1 MAGGD
6 NIEGGKQVVSALHSI
21 PFGNIIGGPLAAC
34 VHAQAEASQTT
45 LNFIRGFTMADSG
58 IDVDGAEPVTVT
70 FSFVMNGVPT
80 LMTLPLMTLVPIPYM
95 RIEHV
100 NLSFTADIT
109 ACSNEKM
116 EARYASEGYKRT
128 EENEK
133 SVSVQSKMGIH
144 VRATTS
150 DMPSGM
156 ARMLD
161 FFANNLIIQE
171 ALTAQEVSDMRLEA
185 ARQRAIRRNDEAEKA
200 RIEAQQ
206 AQEKARRE
214 AQEKARREEQ
224 EKRQLHRQIA
234 LLIRDLKYK
243 KETEEARRL
252 YEERQ
257 AKLAEAAKEARNK
270 RLEQLKES
278 AGRTSSLLGGKV
290 RPGGRGKGTT
300 LGVYVS
306 QTVKEQVKELQEKL
320 KHQQEEEER
329 QRQAEEAKKQ
339 EAEKPSAPQDQSAGS
354 TSSATSG
361 RVYPNGKG
369 SFMGDSSGSSSTG
382 SNTSTGSSGR
392 VYPNGKGAFM
402 DASSGSSSTGS
413 STSSGTSGRVYPNRR
428 GTILDTPNDSS
439 SSSTPTRAY
448 PSGKGAFMDSSSSSS
463 TSSGSSSATGSSS
476 SSSTPTRAYP
486 SGKGAFMDSS
496 STSSTS
502 PGSSSATGSSSS
514 SSTPTRAYPS
524 GKGAFMDSSN
534 SSSTTGSS
542 SSGTSSGSSTV
553 GSSSSS
559 STPNRAYP
567 KGKGAYL
574 GASARSYLAG
584 MGAAAAPKAGSDDKD
599 AKPTEPQQTDA
610 QQVQAKKL
618 AEQMRLQGKKIM
630 VGRNV
635 RRKK

>member
-128 EENEK
+128 EESEK

-171 ALTAQEVSDMRLEA
+171 TLTAQEVSDMRLEA

-252 YEERQ
+252 DEERQ

-300 LGVYVS
+300 LGVYAS
-306 QTVKEQVKELQEKL
+306 QTLKEQVKELQEKL

-339 EAEKPSAPQDQSAGS
+339 ETEKPSAPQDQSAGS

-369 SFMGDSSGSSSTG
+369 SFMG
-382 SNTSTGSSGR
+382 
-392 VYPNGKGAFM
+392 
-402 DASSGSSSTGS
+402 ASSGSSSTGS
-413 STSSGTSGRVYPNRR
+413 STSTGTSGRVYPNRR
-428 GTILDTPNDSS
+428 GTIMDTPNDSS

-448 PSGKGAFMDSSSSSS
+448 PSGKGAFMDSSSASS
-463 TSSGSSSATGSSS
+463 TSSGSSSTTGSSS
-476 SSSTPTRAYP
+476 SSSTPNRAYP

-496 STSSTS
+496 SSSSTS
-502 PGSSSATGSSSS
+502 SGSSSTTGSSSS
-514 SSTPTRAYPS
+514 SSTPHRAYPS

-559 STPNRAYP
+559 STPTRAYP

-584 MGAAAAPKAGSDDKD
+584 MGAAAASKAGSDDKD
-599 AKPTEPQQTDA
+599 AKPAESQQSESQPTRA
-610 QQVQAKKL
+610 QL
-618 AEQMRLQGKKIM
+618 LRGQMPSLGKKAINI
-630 VGRNV
+630 RSL
-635 RRKK
+635 RKKK

>member
-171 ALTAQEVSDMRLEA
+171 TLTAQEVSDMRLEA

-243 KETEEARRL
+243 KETEE
-252 YEERQ
+252 
-257 AKLAEAAKEARNK
+257 
-270 RLEQLKES
+270 
-278 AGRTSSLLGGKV
+278 
-290 RPGGRGKGTT
+290 
-300 LGVYVS
+300 
-306 QTVKEQVKELQEKL
+306 
-320 KHQQEEEER
+320 
-329 QRQAEEAKKQ
+329 
-339 EAEKPSAPQDQSAGS
+339 PSAPQDQSAGS
-354 TSSATSG
+354 TSSATPG

-369 SFMGDSSGSSSTG
+369 SFMGASGGSSSTGSSTSSGSSGRVYPNGKGSYMGASSGSSSTG
-382 SNTSTGSSGR
+382 SSTSTGSSGR
-392 VYPNGKGAFM
+392 VYPNGKGSFM
-402 DASSGSSSTGS
+402 GASSGSSSTGS

-448 PSGKGAFMDSSSSSS
+448 PSGKGAFMDSSSTSS
-463 TSSGSSSATGSSS
+463 TSSGSSSTTGSSS

-496 STSSTS
+496 SSSSTS
-502 PGSSSATGSSSS
+502 SGSSSTASSSSS
-514 SSTPTRAYPS
+514 SSTPTRAYP
-524 GKGAFMDSSN
+524 N
-534 SSSTTGSS
+534 
-542 SSGTSSGSSTV
+542 
-553 GSSSSS
+553 
-559 STPNRAYP
+559 
-567 KGKGAYL
+567 GKGAYL

-599 AKPTEPQQTDA
+599 AKPAESQQSESQPTRA
-610 QQVQAKKL
+610 QL
-618 AEQMRLQGKKIM
+618 LRGQMPSLGKKAINI
-630 VGRNV
+630 RSL
-635 RRKK
+635 RKKK

>member
-95 RIEHV
+95 RIEHI

-116 EARYASEGYKRT
+116 KARYASEGYKRT
-128 EENEK
+128 EESEK

-171 ALTAQEVSDMRLEA
+171 TLTAQEVSDMRLEA

-243 KETEEARRL
+243 KETEEA
-252 YEERQ
+252 
-257 AKLAEAAKEARNK
+257 
-270 RLEQLKES
+270 
-278 AGRTSSLLGGKV
+278 
-290 RPGGRGKGTT
+290 
-300 LGVYVS
+300 
-306 QTVKEQVKELQEKL
+306 
-320 KHQQEEEER
+320 
-329 QRQAEEAKKQ
+329 
-339 EAEKPSAPQDQSAGS
+339 SAPQDQSAGS
-354 TSSATSG
+354 TSSATPGRVYPNGKGSFMGASGGSSSTGSSTSTGTPG

-382 SNTSTGSSGR
+382 SSTSTGSSGRVYPNGKGSYMGASSGSSSTGSSTSTGSSGR

-402 DASSGSSSTGS
+402 GASSGSSSTGS

-428 GTILDTPNDSS
+428 GTILDTPNDTS

-448 PSGKGAFMDSSSSSS
+448 PNGKGAFMD
-463 TSSGSSSATGSSS
+463 T
-476 SSSTPTRAYP
+476 
-486 SGKGAFMDSS
+486 
-496 STSSTS
+496 
-502 PGSSSATGSSSS
+502 
-514 SSTPTRAYPS
+514 
-524 GKGAFMDSSN
+524 SN
-534 SSSTTGSS
+534 SSSTAS
-542 SSGTSSGSSTV
+542 
-553 GSSSSS
+553 SSSSS

-584 MGAAAAPKAGSDDKD
+584 MGAAAASKAGSDGKD

-618 AEQMRLQGKKIM
+618 VEQMRLQGKKIM

>member
-128 EENEK
+128 EESEK

-171 ALTAQEVSDMRLEA
+171 TLTAQEVSDMRLEA

-200 RIEAQQ
+200 RIEAHQ

-224 EKRQLHRQIA
+224 EKRQLHQQIA

-243 KETEEARRL
+243 KETEEARQL

-300 LGVYVS
+300 LGVYFS
-306 QTVKEQVKELQEKL
+306 QTAKEQVKELQEKL

-329 QRQAEEAKKQ
+329 RRQAEEAKKQ
-339 EAEKPSAPQDQSAGS
+339 EAEKPSTPQDQSAGS
-354 TSSATSG
+354 TSSATPG

-369 SFMGDSSGSSSTG
+369 SFMG
-382 SNTSTGSSGR
+382 
-392 VYPNGKGAFM
+392 
-402 DASSGSSSTGS
+402 ASSGSSSTGS
-413 STSSGTSGRVYPNRR
+413 STSTGTPGRVYPNGKGSFMGASSGSSSTGSGTSSGTSGRAYPNRR
-428 GTILDTPNDSS
+428 GTILDTPNDTSP
-439 SSSTPTRAY
+439 SSTPTRAY
-448 PSGKGAFMDSSSSSS
+448 PNGKGAFMDTSNNSSTASSSSP
-463 TSSGSSSATGSSS
+463 
-476 SSSTPTRAYP
+476 SSTPT
-486 SGKGAFMDSS
+486 
-496 STSSTS
+496 
-502 PGSSSATGSSSS
+502 
-514 SSTPTRAYPS
+514 
-524 GKGAFMDSSN
+524 
-534 SSSTTGSS
+534 
-542 SSGTSSGSSTV
+542 
-553 GSSSSS
+553 
-559 STPNRAYP
+559 RAYP

-599 AKPTEPQQTDA
+599 AKPAESQQSESRPTRA
-610 QQVQAKKL
+610 QL
-618 AEQMRLQGKKIM
+618 LRGQMPSLGKKAINI
-630 VGRNV
+630 RSL
-635 RRKK
+635 RKKK

>member
-128 EENEK
+128 EESEK

-171 ALTAQEVSDMRLEA
+171 TLTAQEVSDMRLEA

-224 EKRQLHRQIA
+224 EKRQLHQQIA

-278 AGRTSSLLGGKV
+278 AGRTSSLLGGNV

-300 LGVYVS
+300 LGVYFS
-306 QTVKEQVKELQEKL
+306 QTAKEQVKELQEKF
-320 KHQQEEEER
+320 KQQQEEEER
-329 QRQAEEAKKQ
+329 RRQAEEAKKQ
-339 EAEKPSAPQDQSAGS
+339 EAEKPSTPQDQSAGS
-354 TSSATSG
+354 TSSATPG

-369 SFMGDSSGSSSTG
+369 SFMG
-382 SNTSTGSSGR
+382 
-392 VYPNGKGAFM
+392 
-402 DASSGSSSTGS
+402 ASSGSSSTGS
-413 STSSGTSGRVYPNRR
+413 STSSGTSGRAYPNRR
-428 GTILDTPNDSS
+428 GTILDTPNDTS

-448 PSGKGAFMDSSSSSS
+448 PNGKGAFMDTSNSSS
-463 TSSGSSSATGSSS
+463 TASSSS

-486 SGKGAFMDSS
+486 SGKGAFMD
-496 STSSTS
+496 T
-502 PGSSSATGSSSS
+502 
-514 SSTPTRAYPS
+514 
-524 GKGAFMDSSN
+524 SN

-559 STPNRAYP
+559 STPTRAYP

-599 AKPTEPQQTDA
+599 TKPAESQQSESRPTRA
-610 QQVQAKKL
+610 QL
-618 AEQMRLQGKKIM
+618 LRGQMPSLGKKAINI
-630 VGRNV
+630 RSL
-635 RRKK
+635 RKKK

>member
-128 EENEK
+128 EESEK

-171 ALTAQEVSDMRLEA
+171 TLTAQEVSDMRLEA

-243 KETEEARRL
+243 KETEEA
-252 YEERQ
+252 
-257 AKLAEAAKEARNK
+257 
-270 RLEQLKES
+270 
-278 AGRTSSLLGGKV
+278 
-290 RPGGRGKGTT
+290 
-300 LGVYVS
+300 
-306 QTVKEQVKELQEKL
+306 
-320 KHQQEEEER
+320 
-329 QRQAEEAKKQ
+329 
-339 EAEKPSAPQDQSAGS
+339 SAPQDQSAGSTSSATPGRVYPNGKGSYMGASSGSSSTGS

-369 SFMGDSSGSSSTG
+369 SFMG
-382 SNTSTGSSGR
+382 
-392 VYPNGKGAFM
+392 
-402 DASSGSSSTGS
+402 ASSGSSSTGS

-428 GTILDTPNDSS
+428 GTILDTPND
-439 SSSTPTRAY
+439 
-448 PSGKGAFMDSSSSSS
+448 
-463 TSSGSSSATGSSS
+463 SS

-553 GSSSSS
+553 GSSLSS
-559 STPNRAYP
+559 STPTRAYP

-584 MGAAAAPKAGSDDKD
+584 MGAAAASKAGSDDKD

-618 AEQMRLQGKKIM
+618 VEQMRLQGKKIM

>member
-128 EENEK
+128 EESEK

-171 ALTAQEVSDMRLEA
+171 TLTAQEVSDMRLEA

-224 EKRQLHRQIA
+224 EKRQLHQQIA

-243 KETEEARRL
+243 KETEEARQL

-300 LGVYVS
+300 LGVYFS
-306 QTVKEQVKELQEKL
+306 QTAKEQVKELQEKL

-329 QRQAEEAKKQ
+329 RRQAEEAKKQ
-339 EAEKPSAPQDQSAGS
+339 EAEKPSTPQDQSAGS
-354 TSSATSG
+354 TSSATPG

-369 SFMGDSSGSSSTG
+369 SFMG
-382 SNTSTGSSGR
+382 
-392 VYPNGKGAFM
+392 
-402 DASSGSSSTGS
+402 ASSGSSSTGS
-413 STSSGTSGRVYPNRR
+413 STSTGTPGRVYPNGKGSFMGASSGSSSTGSGTSSGTSGRAYPNRR
-428 GTILDTPNDSS
+428 GTILDTPNDTSP
-439 SSSTPTRAY
+439 SSTPTRAY
-448 PSGKGAFMDSSSSSS
+448 PNGKGAFMDTSNNSSTASSSSP
-463 TSSGSSSATGSSS
+463 
-476 SSSTPTRAYP
+476 SSTPT
-486 SGKGAFMDSS
+486 
-496 STSSTS
+496 
-502 PGSSSATGSSSS
+502 
-514 SSTPTRAYPS
+514 
-524 GKGAFMDSSN
+524 
-534 SSSTTGSS
+534 
-542 SSGTSSGSSTV
+542 
-553 GSSSSS
+553 
-559 STPNRAYP
+559 RAYP

-599 AKPTEPQQTDA
+599 AKPAESQQSESRPTRA
-610 QQVQAKKL
+610 QL
-618 AEQMRLQGKKIM
+618 LRGQMPSLGKKAINI
-630 VGRNV
+630 RSL
-635 RRKK
+635 RKKK

>member
-6 NIEGGKQVVSALHSI
+6 SKEGGKQVVSALHSI

-171 ALTAQEVSDMRLEA
+171 TLTAQEVSDMRLEA

-243 KETEEARRL
+243 KETEEA
-252 YEERQ
+252 
-257 AKLAEAAKEARNK
+257 
-270 RLEQLKES
+270 
-278 AGRTSSLLGGKV
+278 
-290 RPGGRGKGTT
+290 
-300 LGVYVS
+300 
-306 QTVKEQVKELQEKL
+306 
-320 KHQQEEEER
+320 
-329 QRQAEEAKKQ
+329 
-339 EAEKPSAPQDQSAGS
+339 SAPQDQSAGS
-354 TSSATSG
+354 TSSATPG

-369 SFMGDSSGSSSTG
+369 SFMGASG
-382 SNTSTGSSGR
+382 
-392 VYPNGKGAFM
+392 
-402 DASSGSSSTGS
+402 GSSSTGS

-428 GTILDTPNDSS
+428 GTILDTPND
-439 SSSTPTRAY
+439 
-448 PSGKGAFMDSSSSSS
+448 
-463 TSSGSSSATGSSS
+463 SS

-534 SSSTTGSS
+534 SSSTTGKS

-574 GASARSYLAG
+574 GASARSYLAD
-584 MGAAAAPKAGSDDKD
+584 MGAAAASKAGSDDKD
-599 AKPTEPQQTDA
+599 AKPAESQQSESRPTRA
-610 QQVQAKKL
+610 QL
-618 AEQMRLQGKKIM
+618 LRGQMPSLGKKAINI
-630 VGRNV
+630 RSL
-635 RRKK
+635 RKKK

>member
-128 EENEK
+128 EESEK

-171 ALTAQEVSDMRLEA
+171 TLTAQEVSDMRLEA

-224 EKRQLHRQIA
+224 EKRQLHQQIA

-300 LGVYVS
+300 LGVYAS
-306 QTVKEQVKELQEKL
+306 QTLKEQVKELQEKL

-329 QRQAEEAKKQ
+329 RRQAEEAKKQ

-354 TSSATSG
+354 TSSATPG

-369 SFMGDSSGSSSTG
+369 SFMGT
-382 SNTSTGSSGR
+382 
-392 VYPNGKGAFM
+392 
-402 DASSGSSSTGS
+402 SSGSSSTGS
-413 STSSGTSGRVYPNRR
+413 STSTGTPGRVYPNGKGSFMGASSGSSSTDRSTSSGTPGRAYPNRR
-428 GTILDTPNDSS
+428 GTILDTPSDTS

-448 PSGKGAFMDSSSSSS
+448 PNGKGAFMD
-463 TSSGSSSATGSSS
+463 T
-476 SSSTPTRAYP
+476 
-486 SGKGAFMDSS
+486 
-496 STSSTS
+496 
-502 PGSSSATGSSSS
+502 
-514 SSTPTRAYPS
+514 
-524 GKGAFMDSSN
+524 SN
-534 SSSTTGSS
+534 SSSTASS
-542 SSGTSSGSSTV
+542 SSP
-553 GSSSSS
+553 S
-559 STPNRAYP
+559 STPTRAYP

-599 AKPTEPQQTDA
+599 AKPAESQQSESRPTRA
-610 QQVQAKKL
+610 QL
-618 AEQMRLQGKKIM
+618 LRGQMPSLGKKAINI
-630 VGRNV
+630 RSL
-635 RRKK
+635 RKKK

>member
-128 EENEK
+128 EESEK

-171 ALTAQEVSDMRLEA
+171 TLTAQEVSDMRLEA

-224 EKRQLHRQIA
+224 EKRQLHQQIA

-300 LGVYVS
+300 LGVYFS
-306 QTVKEQVKELQEKL
+306 QTAKEQVKELQEKF
-320 KHQQEEEER
+320 KQQQEEEER
-329 QRQAEEAKKQ
+329 RRQAEEAKKQ

-354 TSSATSG
+354 TSSATPG

-369 SFMGDSSGSSSTG
+369 SFMG
-382 SNTSTGSSGR
+382 
-392 VYPNGKGAFM
+392 
-402 DASSGSSSTGS
+402 ASSGSSSTGS
-413 STSSGTSGRVYPNRR
+413 STLSGTSGRAYPNRR
-428 GTILDTPNDSS
+428 GTILDTPNDTS

-448 PSGKGAFMDSSSSSS
+448 PSGKGAFMDTSNSSS
-463 TSSGSSSATGSSS
+463 TASSSS

-486 SGKGAFMDSS
+486 SGKGAFMD
-496 STSSTS
+496 T
-502 PGSSSATGSSSS
+502 
-514 SSTPTRAYPS
+514 
-524 GKGAFMDSSN
+524 SN

-553 GSSSSS
+553 GSSSPS
-559 STPNRAYP
+559 STPTRAYP

-599 AKPTEPQQTDA
+599 AKPAESQQSESRPTRA
-610 QQVQAKKL
+610 QL
-618 AEQMRLQGKKIM
+618 LRGQMPSLGKKAINI
-630 VGRNV
+630 RSL
-635 RRKK
+635 RKKK

>member
-128 EENEK
+128 EESEK

-171 ALTAQEVSDMRLEA
+171 TLTAQEVSDMRLEA

-224 EKRQLHRQIA
+224 EKRQLHQQIA

-306 QTVKEQVKELQEKL
+306 QTAKEQVKELQEKF

-329 QRQAEEAKKQ
+329 RRQAEEAKKQ
-339 EAEKPSAPQDQSAGS
+339 EAEKPSTPQDQSAGS
-354 TSSATSG
+354 TSSATPG

-369 SFMGDSSGSSSTG
+369 SFMG
-382 SNTSTGSSGR
+382 
-392 VYPNGKGAFM
+392 
-402 DASSGSSSTGS
+402 ASSGSSSTGS
-413 STSSGTSGRVYPNRR
+413 STLSGTSGRAYPNRR
-428 GTILDTPNDSS
+428 GTILDTPNDTS

-448 PSGKGAFMDSSSSSS
+448 PNGKGAFMDTSNSSS
-463 TSSGSSSATGSSS
+463 TASNSSP
-476 SSSTPTRAYP
+476 SSTPTRAYP
-486 SGKGAFMDSS
+486 NGKGAFMD
-496 STSSTS
+496 T
-502 PGSSSATGSSSS
+502 
-514 SSTPTRAYPS
+514 
-524 GKGAFMDSSN
+524 SN
-534 SSSTTGSS
+534 SSSTASN
-542 SSGTSSGSSTV
+542 
-553 GSSSSS
+553 SSSS

-599 AKPTEPQQTDA
+599 AKPAESQQSESRPTRA
-610 QQVQAKKL
+610 QL
-618 AEQMRLQGKKIM
+618 LRGQMPSLGKKAINI
-630 VGRNV
+630 RSL
-635 RRKK
+635 RKKK

>member
-128 EENEK
+128 EESEK

-171 ALTAQEVSDMRLEA
+171 TLTAQEVSDMRLET

-224 EKRQLHRQIA
+224 EKRQLHQQIA

-329 QRQAEEAKKQ
+329 RRQAEEAKKQ

-354 TSSATSG
+354 TSSATPSRVYPNGKGSFMGASSGSSSTGSSTSLGTPG

-369 SFMGDSSGSSSTG
+369 SFMG
-382 SNTSTGSSGR
+382 
-392 VYPNGKGAFM
+392 
-402 DASSGSSSTGS
+402 ASSGSSSTGS
-413 STSSGTSGRVYPNRR
+413 STSTVTPGRAYPNRR
-428 GTILDTPNDSS
+428 GTILDTPNDTS

-448 PSGKGAFMDSSSSSS
+448 PKGKGAFMDTSNSSS
-463 TSSGSSSATGSSS
+463 TASSSS
-476 SSSTPTRAYP
+476 SSSTPT
-486 SGKGAFMDSS
+486 
-496 STSSTS
+496 
-502 PGSSSATGSSSS
+502 
-514 SSTPTRAYPS
+514 
-524 GKGAFMDSSN
+524 
-534 SSSTTGSS
+534 
-542 SSGTSSGSSTV
+542 
-553 GSSSSS
+553 
-559 STPNRAYP
+559 RAYP

-584 MGAAAAPKAGSDDKD
+584 MGAAAASKAGSDDKD
-599 AKPTEPQQTDA
+599 AKPAESQQSESQPTRA
-610 QQVQAKKL
+610 QL
-618 AEQMRLQGKKIM
+618 LRGQMPSLGKKAINI
-630 VGRNV
+630 RSL
-635 RRKK
+635 RKKK

>member
-6 NIEGGKQVVSALHSI
+6 NKEGGKQVVSALHSI

-95 RIEHV
+95 RIEHI

-171 ALTAQEVSDMRLEA
+171 TLTAQEVSDMRLEA

-243 KETEEARRL
+243 KETEEA
-252 YEERQ
+252 
-257 AKLAEAAKEARNK
+257 
-270 RLEQLKES
+270 
-278 AGRTSSLLGGKV
+278 
-290 RPGGRGKGTT
+290 
-300 LGVYVS
+300 
-306 QTVKEQVKELQEKL
+306 
-320 KHQQEEEER
+320 
-329 QRQAEEAKKQ
+329 
-339 EAEKPSAPQDQSAGS
+339 SAPQDQSAGS
-354 TSSATSG
+354 TSSATPGRVYPNGKGSFMGASGGSSSTGSSTSTGTPG

-382 SNTSTGSSGR
+382 SSTSTGSSGRVYPNGKGSYMGASSGSSSTGSSTSTVSSGRVYPNGKGSYMGASSGSSSTGSSTSTGSSGR

-448 PSGKGAFMDSSSSSS
+448 PSGKGAFMDSSSTSS

-476 SSSTPTRAYP
+476 SSSTPT
-486 SGKGAFMDSS
+486 
-496 STSSTS
+496 
-502 PGSSSATGSSSS
+502 
-514 SSTPTRAYPS
+514 
-524 GKGAFMDSSN
+524 
-534 SSSTTGSS
+534 
-542 SSGTSSGSSTV
+542 
-553 GSSSSS
+553 
-559 STPNRAYP
+559 RAYP

-599 AKPTEPQQTDA
+599 AKPAESQQSESRPTRA
-610 QQVQAKKL
+610 QL
-618 AEQMRLQGKKIM
+618 LRGQMPSLGKKAINI
-630 VGRNV
+630 RSL
-635 RRKK
+635 RKKK

>member
-6 NIEGGKQVVSALHSI
+6 NIEGGKQVVSALHSM

-128 EENEK
+128 EESEK

-171 ALTAQEVSDMRLEA
+171 TLTAQEVSDMRLEA

-252 YEERQ
+252 NEERQ

-329 QRQAEEAKKQ
+329 RRQAEEAKKQ
-339 EAEKPSAPQDQSAGS
+339 ETEKPSTPQDQSAGS

-369 SFMGDSSGSSSTG
+369 SYMGASSGSSSTG
-382 SNTSTGSSGR
+382 SSTSTGSSGR
-392 VYPNGKGAFM
+392 VYPNGKGSFM
-402 DASSGSSSTGS
+402 GASSGSSSTGS

-428 GTILDTPNDSS
+428 GTILDTPNDTS

-448 PSGKGAFMDSSSSSS
+448 PNGKGAFMDTSNSSSTASSSSP
-463 TSSGSSSATGSSS
+463 
-476 SSSTPTRAYP
+476 SSTPNRAYP
-486 SGKGAFMDSS
+486 NGKGAFMD
-496 STSSTS
+496 T
-502 PGSSSATGSSSS
+502 
-514 SSTPTRAYPS
+514 
-524 GKGAFMDSSN
+524 SN
-534 SSSTTGSS
+534 SSSTASS
-542 SSGTSSGSSTV
+542 SSP
-553 GSSSSS
+553 S

-584 MGAAAAPKAGSDDKD
+584 MGAAAASKAGSDDKD

-618 AEQMRLQGKKIM
+618 VEQMRLQGKKIM

>member
-128 EENEK
+128 EESEK

-171 ALTAQEVSDMRLEA
+171 TLTAQEVSDMRLEA

-224 EKRQLHRQIA
+224 EKRQLHQQIA

-300 LGVYVS
+300 LGVYFS
-306 QTVKEQVKELQEKL
+306 QTAKEQVKELQEKF
-320 KHQQEEEER
+320 KQQQEEEER
-329 QRQAEEAKKQ
+329 RRQVEEAKKQ

-354 TSSATSG
+354 TSSATPG

-369 SFMGDSSGSSSTG
+369 SFMG
-382 SNTSTGSSGR
+382 
-392 VYPNGKGAFM
+392 
-402 DASSGSSSTGS
+402 ASSGSSSTGS
-413 STSSGTSGRVYPNRR
+413 STLSGTSGRAYPNRR
-428 GTILDTPNDSS
+428 GTILDTPNDTS

-448 PSGKGAFMDSSSSSS
+448 PSGKGAFMDTSNSSS
-463 TSSGSSSATGSSS
+463 TASSSS

-486 SGKGAFMDSS
+486 SGKGAFMD
-496 STSSTS
+496 T
-502 PGSSSATGSSSS
+502 
-514 SSTPTRAYPS
+514 
-524 GKGAFMDSSN
+524 SN

-553 GSSSSS
+553 GSSSPS
-559 STPNRAYP
+559 STPTRAYP

-599 AKPTEPQQTDA
+599 TKPAESQQSESRPTRA
-610 QQVQAKKL
+610 QL
-618 AEQMRLQGKKIM
+618 LRGQMPSLGKKAINI
-630 VGRNV
+630 RSL
-635 RRKK
+635 RKKK

>member
-95 RIEHV
+95 RIEHI

-171 ALTAQEVSDMRLEA
+171 TLTAQEVSDMRLEA

-224 EKRQLHRQIA
+224 EKRQLHQQIA

-243 KETEEARRL
+243 KETEDA
-252 YEERQ
+252 
-257 AKLAEAAKEARNK
+257 
-270 RLEQLKES
+270 
-278 AGRTSSLLGGKV
+278 
-290 RPGGRGKGTT
+290 
-300 LGVYVS
+300 
-306 QTVKEQVKELQEKL
+306 
-320 KHQQEEEER
+320 
-329 QRQAEEAKKQ
+329 
-339 EAEKPSAPQDQSAGS
+339 SAPQDQSAGS
-354 TSSATSG
+354 TSSATPGRVYPNGKGSFMGASGGSSSTGSSTSTGTPG

-382 SNTSTGSSGR
+382 SSTSTGSSSRVYPNGKGSYMGASSGSSSTGSSTSTGSSGR
-392 VYPNGKGAFM
+392 VYPNGKGSFM
-402 DASSGSSSTGS
+402 GASSGSSSTGS

-428 GTILDTPNDSS
+428 GTILDTPND
-439 SSSTPTRAY
+439 
-448 PSGKGAFMDSSSSSS
+448 
-463 TSSGSSSATGSSS
+463 SS

-553 GSSSSS
+553 GRSSSS
-559 STPNRAYP
+559 STPTRAYP

-584 MGAAAAPKAGSDDKD
+584 MGAAAASKAGSDDKD
-599 AKPTEPQQTDA
+599 AKPAESQQTDA

-618 AEQMRLQGKKIM
+618 VEQMRLQGKKIM

>member
-95 RIEHV
+95 RIEHI

-171 ALTAQEVSDMRLEA
+171 TLTAQEVSDMRLEA

-224 EKRQLHRQIA
+224 EKRQLHQQIA

-243 KETEEARRL
+243 KETEEA
-252 YEERQ
+252 
-257 AKLAEAAKEARNK
+257 
-270 RLEQLKES
+270 
-278 AGRTSSLLGGKV
+278 
-290 RPGGRGKGTT
+290 
-300 LGVYVS
+300 
-306 QTVKEQVKELQEKL
+306 
-320 KHQQEEEER
+320 
-329 QRQAEEAKKQ
+329 
-339 EAEKPSAPQDQSAGS
+339 SAPQDQSAGS
-354 TSSATSG
+354 TSSATPG

-369 SFMGDSSGSSSTG
+369 SFMG
-382 SNTSTGSSGR
+382 
-392 VYPNGKGAFM
+392 
-402 DASSGSSSTGS
+402 ASSGSSSTGS
-413 STSSGTSGRVYPNRR
+413 STSTGTPGRVYPNRR

-448 PSGKGAFMDSSSSSS
+448 PN
-463 TSSGSSSATGSSS
+463 
-476 SSSTPTRAYP
+476 
-486 SGKGAFMDSS
+486 GKGAFMDSS

-502 PGSSSATGSSSS
+502 SGSSSTTGSSSS
-514 SSTPTRAYPS
+514 SSTPNRAYPS

-584 MGAAAAPKAGSDDKD
+584 MGAAAASKAGSDGKD

-618 AEQMRLQGKKIM
+618 VEQMRLQGKKIM

>member
-128 EENEK
+128 EESEK

-171 ALTAQEVSDMRLEA
+171 TLTAQEVSDMRLEA

-224 EKRQLHRQIA
+224 EKRQLHQQIA

-290 RPGGRGKGTT
+290 RPGGRGKGST

-329 QRQAEEAKKQ
+329 RRQAEEAKKQ

-354 TSSATSG
+354 TSSATPG

-369 SFMGDSSGSSSTG
+369 SFMGA
-382 SNTSTGSSGR
+382 SN
-392 VYPNGKGAFM
+392 
-402 DASSGSSSTGS
+402 GSSSTGS
-413 STSSGTSGRVYPNRR
+413 STSTGTSGRAYPNRR
-428 GTILDTPNDSS
+428 GTILDTPNDTS

-448 PSGKGAFMDSSSSSS
+448 PNGKGAFMD
-463 TSSGSSSATGSSS
+463 T
-476 SSSTPTRAYP
+476 
-486 SGKGAFMDSS
+486 
-496 STSSTS
+496 
-502 PGSSSATGSSSS
+502 
-514 SSTPTRAYPS
+514 
-524 GKGAFMDSSN
+524 SN
-534 SSSTTGSS
+534 SSSTASS
-542 SSGTSSGSSTV
+542 SSP
-553 GSSSSS
+553 S

-567 KGKGAYL
+567 NGKGAYL

-599 AKPTEPQQTDA
+599 AKPAESQQSESRPTRA
-610 QQVQAKKL
+610 QL
-618 AEQMRLQGKKIM
+618 LRGQMPSLGKKAINI
-630 VGRNV
+630 RSL
-635 RRKK
+635 RKKK

>member
-6 NIEGGKQVVSALHSI
+6 SKEGGKQVVSALHSI

-95 RIEHV
+95 RIEHI

-128 EENEK
+128 EESEK

-171 ALTAQEVSDMRLEA
+171 TLTAQEVSDMRLEA

-224 EKRQLHRQIA
+224 EKRQLHQQIA

-243 KETEEARRL
+243 RETEEA
-252 YEERQ
+252 
-257 AKLAEAAKEARNK
+257 
-270 RLEQLKES
+270 
-278 AGRTSSLLGGKV
+278 
-290 RPGGRGKGTT
+290 
-300 LGVYVS
+300 
-306 QTVKEQVKELQEKL
+306 
-320 KHQQEEEER
+320 
-329 QRQAEEAKKQ
+329 
-339 EAEKPSAPQDQSAGS
+339 SAPQDQSAGS
-354 TSSATSG
+354 TSSATPGRVYPNGKGSFMGDSSGSSSTGSSTSTGTPGRVYPNGKGSFMGDSSGSSSTGSSTSTGSSGRVYPNGKGSYMGASSGSSSTGSSTSTGSSG

-382 SNTSTGSSGR
+382 SSTSTGSS
-392 VYPNGKGAFM
+392 
-402 DASSGSSSTGS
+402 S
-413 STSSGTSGRVYPNRR
+413 RVYPNRR

-463 TSSGSSSATGSSS
+463 TS
-476 SSSTPTRAYP
+476 
-486 SGKGAFMDSS
+486 
-496 STSSTS
+496 

-514 SSTPTRAYPS
+514 SSTPT
-524 GKGAFMDSSN
+524 
-534 SSSTTGSS
+534 
-542 SSGTSSGSSTV
+542 
-553 GSSSSS
+553 
-559 STPNRAYP
+559 RAYP

-584 MGAAAAPKAGSDDKD
+584 MGAAAASKAGSDDKD
-599 AKPTEPQQTDA
+599 AKPTESQQSESQPTRA
-610 QQVQAKKL
+610 QL
-618 AEQMRLQGKKIM
+618 LRGQMPSLGKKAINI
-630 VGRNV
+630 RSL
-635 RRKK
+635 RKKK

>member
-128 EENEK
+128 EESEK

-171 ALTAQEVSDMRLEA
+171 TLTAQEVSDMRLEA

-243 KETEEARRL
+243 KETEEA
-252 YEERQ
+252 
-257 AKLAEAAKEARNK
+257 
-270 RLEQLKES
+270 
-278 AGRTSSLLGGKV
+278 
-290 RPGGRGKGTT
+290 
-300 LGVYVS
+300 
-306 QTVKEQVKELQEKL
+306 
-320 KHQQEEEER
+320 
-329 QRQAEEAKKQ
+329 
-339 EAEKPSAPQDQSAGS
+339 SAPQDQSAGS
-354 TSSATSG
+354 TSSATPG

-369 SFMGDSSGSSSTG
+369 SFMGASG
-382 SNTSTGSSGR
+382 
-392 VYPNGKGAFM
+392 
-402 DASSGSSSTGS
+402 GSSSTGS

-448 PSGKGAFMDSSSSSS
+448 PSGKGAFMDSSSTSS
-463 TSSGSSSATGSSS
+463 TSLGSSSATGSSS
-476 SSSTPTRAYP
+476 SSSTPT
-486 SGKGAFMDSS
+486 
-496 STSSTS
+496 
-502 PGSSSATGSSSS
+502 
-514 SSTPTRAYPS
+514 
-524 GKGAFMDSSN
+524 
-534 SSSTTGSS
+534 
-542 SSGTSSGSSTV
+542 
-553 GSSSSS
+553 
-559 STPNRAYP
+559 RAYP

-584 MGAAAAPKAGSDDKD
+584 MGAAAASKAGSDDKD
-599 AKPTEPQQTDA
+599 AKPAESQQSESRPTRA
-610 QQVQAKKL
+610 QL
-618 AEQMRLQGKKIM
+618 LRGQMPSLGKKAINI
-630 VGRNV
+630 RSL
-635 RRKK
+635 RKKK

>member
-58 IDVDGAEPVTVT
+58 IDVDGAEPVTVA

-128 EENEK
+128 EESEK

-144 VRATTS
+144 VRAATS

-171 ALTAQEVSDMRLEA
+171 TLTAQEVSDMRLEA

-224 EKRQLHRQIA
+224 EKRQLHQQIA

-300 LGVYVS
+300 LGVYFS
-306 QTVKEQVKELQEKL
+306 QTAKEQVKELQEKL

-329 QRQAEEAKKQ
+329 RRQAEEAKKQ
-339 EAEKPSAPQDQSAGS
+339 EAEKPSTPQDQSAGS
-354 TSSATSG
+354 TSSATPG

-369 SFMGDSSGSSSTG
+369 SFMG
-382 SNTSTGSSGR
+382 
-392 VYPNGKGAFM
+392 
-402 DASSGSSSTGS
+402 ASSGSSSTGR
-413 STSSGTSGRVYPNRR
+413 STSTGTSGRAYPNRR
-428 GTILDTPNDSS
+428 GTILDTPNDTS

-448 PSGKGAFMDSSSSSS
+448 PNGKGAFMDTSNSSS
-463 TSSGSSSATGSSS
+463 TASSSS

-486 SGKGAFMDSS
+486 NGKGAFMD
-496 STSSTS
+496 T
-502 PGSSSATGSSSS
+502 
-514 SSTPTRAYPS
+514 
-524 GKGAFMDSSN
+524 SN
-534 SSSTTGSS
+534 SSSTASNSS
-542 SSGTSSGSSTV
+542 P
-553 GSSSSS
+553 S

-599 AKPTEPQQTDA
+599 AKPAESQQSESRPTRA
-610 QQVQAKKL
+610 QL
-618 AEQMRLQGKKIM
+618 LRGQMPSLGKKAINI
-630 VGRNV
+630 RSL
-635 RRKK
+635 RKKK

>member
-128 EENEK
+128 EESEK

-171 ALTAQEVSDMRLEA
+171 TLTAQEVSDMRLEA

-206 AQEKARRE
+206 AQEKARWE

-224 EKRQLHRQIA
+224 EKRQLHQQIA

-329 QRQAEEAKKQ
+329 RRQAEEAKKQ

-354 TSSATSG
+354 TSSATPG

-369 SFMGDSSGSSSTG
+369 SFMG
-382 SNTSTGSSGR
+382 
-392 VYPNGKGAFM
+392 
-402 DASSGSSSTGS
+402 ASSGSSSTGS
-413 STSSGTSGRVYPNRR
+413 STSSGTPGRAYPNRR
-428 GTILDTPNDSS
+428 GTILDTPNDTS

-448 PSGKGAFMDSSSSSS
+448 PNGKGAFMDSSSSSS
-463 TSSGSSSATGSSS
+463 TSSGSSSTTGSSS

-486 SGKGAFMDSS
+486 NGKGAFMDSS
-496 STSSTS
+496 S
-502 PGSSSATGSSSS
+502 
-514 SSTPTRAYPS
+514 
-524 GKGAFMDSSN
+524 

-559 STPNRAYP
+559 STPHRAYP

-584 MGAAAAPKAGSDDKD
+584 MGAAAASKAGSDDKD
-599 AKPTEPQQTDA
+599 AKPAESQQSESQPTRA
-610 QQVQAKKL
+610 QL
-618 AEQMRLQGKKIM
+618 LRGQMPSLGKKAINI
-630 VGRNV
+630 RSL
-635 RRKK
+635 RKKK

>member
-6 NIEGGKQVVSALHSI
+6 SKEGGKQVVSALHSI

-128 EENEK
+128 EESEK

-171 ALTAQEVSDMRLEA
+171 TLTAQEVSDMRLEA

-243 KETEEARRL
+243 KETEEA
-252 YEERQ
+252 
-257 AKLAEAAKEARNK
+257 
-270 RLEQLKES
+270 
-278 AGRTSSLLGGKV
+278 
-290 RPGGRGKGTT
+290 
-300 LGVYVS
+300 
-306 QTVKEQVKELQEKL
+306 
-320 KHQQEEEER
+320 
-329 QRQAEEAKKQ
+329 
-339 EAEKPSAPQDQSAGS
+339 SAPQDQSAGS
-354 TSSATSG
+354 TSSATPG

-369 SFMGDSSGSSSTG
+369 SFMGD
-382 SNTSTGSSGR
+382 
-392 VYPNGKGAFM
+392 
-402 DASSGSSSTGS
+402 SSGSSSTGS

-448 PSGKGAFMDSSSSSS
+448 PSGKGAFMDSSSTSS
-463 TSSGSSSATGSSS
+463 TSSGSSS
-476 SSSTPTRAYP
+476 
-486 SGKGAFMDSS
+486 
-496 STSSTS
+496 
-502 PGSSSATGSSSS
+502 
-514 SSTPTRAYPS
+514 
-524 GKGAFMDSSN
+524 
-534 SSSTTGSS
+534 TT
-542 SSGTSSGSSTV
+542 

-584 MGAAAAPKAGSDDKD
+584 MGAAAASKAGSDDKD
-599 AKPTEPQQTDA
+599 AKPAESQQSESQPTRA
-610 QQVQAKKL
+610 QL
-618 AEQMRLQGKKIM
+618 LRGQMPSLGKKAINI
-630 VGRNV
+630 RSL
-635 RRKK
+635 RKKK

>member
-128 EENEK
+128 EESEK

-161 FFANNLIIQE
+161 FFANNLIVQE
-171 ALTAQEVSDMRLEA
+171 TLTAQEVSDMRLEA

-224 EKRQLHRQIA
+224 EKRQLHQQIA

-300 LGVYVS
+300 LGVYFS
-306 QTVKEQVKELQEKL
+306 QTAKEQVKELQEKL

-329 QRQAEEAKKQ
+329 RRQAEEAKKQ

-354 TSSATSG
+354 TSSATPS

-369 SFMGDSSGSSSTG
+369 SFMG
-382 SNTSTGSSGR
+382 
-392 VYPNGKGAFM
+392 
-402 DASSGSSSTGS
+402 ASSGSSSTGS
-413 STSSGTSGRVYPNRR
+413 STSSGTSGRAYPNRR
-428 GTILDTPNDSS
+428 GTILDTPNDTS

-448 PSGKGAFMDSSSSSS
+448 PNGKGAFMDTSNSSS
-463 TSSGSSSATGSSS
+463 TASSSS

-486 SGKGAFMDSS
+486 SGKGAFMD
-496 STSSTS
+496 T
-502 PGSSSATGSSSS
+502 
-514 SSTPTRAYPS
+514 
-524 GKGAFMDSSN
+524 SN

-553 GSSSSS
+553 GSSSPS
-559 STPNRAYP
+559 STPTRAYP

-599 AKPTEPQQTDA
+599 AKPAESQQSESRPTRA
-610 QQVQAKKL
+610 QL
-618 AEQMRLQGKKIM
+618 LRGQMPSLGKKAINI
-630 VGRNV
+630 RSL
-635 RRKK
+635 RKKK

>member
-128 EENEK
+128 EESEK

-171 ALTAQEVSDMRLEA
+171 TLTAQEVSDMRLEA

-224 EKRQLHRQIA
+224 EKRQLHQQIA

-329 QRQAEEAKKQ
+329 RRQAEEAKKQ

-354 TSSATSG
+354 TSSATPSRVYPNGKGSFMGASSGSSSTGSSTSLGTPG

-369 SFMGDSSGSSSTG
+369 SFMG
-382 SNTSTGSSGR
+382 
-392 VYPNGKGAFM
+392 
-402 DASSGSSSTGS
+402 ASSGSSSTGS
-413 STSSGTSGRVYPNRR
+413 STSTVTPGRAYPNRR
-428 GTILDTPNDSS
+428 GTILDTPNDTS

-448 PSGKGAFMDSSSSSS
+448 PKGKGAFMDTSNSSS
-463 TSSGSSSATGSSS
+463 TASSSS
-476 SSSTPTRAYP
+476 SSSTPT
-486 SGKGAFMDSS
+486 
-496 STSSTS
+496 
-502 PGSSSATGSSSS
+502 
-514 SSTPTRAYPS
+514 
-524 GKGAFMDSSN
+524 
-534 SSSTTGSS
+534 
-542 SSGTSSGSSTV
+542 
-553 GSSSSS
+553 
-559 STPNRAYP
+559 RAYP

-584 MGAAAAPKAGSDDKD
+584 MGAAAASKAGSDDKD
-599 AKPTEPQQTDA
+599 AKPAESQQSESQPTRA
-610 QQVQAKKL
+610 QL
-618 AEQMRLQGKKIM
+618 LRGQMPSLGKKAINI
-630 VGRNV
+630 RSL
-635 RRKK
+635 RKKK

>member
-128 EENEK
+128 EESEK

-161 FFANNLIIQE
+161 FFANNLIVQE
-171 ALTAQEVSDMRLEA
+171 TLTAQEVSDMRLEA

-224 EKRQLHRQIA
+224 EKRQLHQQIA

-300 LGVYVS
+300 QGVYFS
-306 QTVKEQVKELQEKL
+306 QTVKEQVKEFQEKL

-329 QRQAEEAKKQ
+329 RRQVEEAKKQ

-354 TSSATSG
+354 TSSATPG

-369 SFMGDSSGSSSTG
+369 SFMGASRGSSSTG
-382 SNTSTGSSGR
+382 SG
-392 VYPNGKGAFM
+392 
-402 DASSGSSSTGS
+402 
-413 STSSGTSGRVYPNRR
+413 TSSGTPGRAYPNRR
-428 GTILDTPNDSS
+428 GTILDTPNDTS

-448 PSGKGAFMDSSSSSS
+448 PNGKGAFMDTSNSSSTASSSSPSS
-463 TSSGSSSATGSSS
+463 TPNRAYPNGKGAFMDTSNSSSTASSSS
-476 SSSTPTRAYP
+476 SSSTPT
-486 SGKGAFMDSS
+486 
-496 STSSTS
+496 
-502 PGSSSATGSSSS
+502 
-514 SSTPTRAYPS
+514 
-524 GKGAFMDSSN
+524 
-534 SSSTTGSS
+534 
-542 SSGTSSGSSTV
+542 
-553 GSSSSS
+553 
-559 STPNRAYP
+559 RAYP

-599 AKPTEPQQTDA
+599 AKPTESQQSESRPTRA
-610 QQVQAKKL
+610 QL
-618 AEQMRLQGKKIM
+618 LRGQMPSLGKKAINI
-630 VGRNV
+630 RSL
-635 RRKK
+635 RKKK

>member
-128 EENEK
+128 EESEK

-171 ALTAQEVSDMRLEA
+171 TLTAQEVSDMRLEA

-224 EKRQLHRQIA
+224 EKRQLHQQIA

-300 LGVYVS
+300 LGVYFS
-306 QTVKEQVKELQEKL
+306 QTAKEQVKELQEKL

-329 QRQAEEAKKQ
+329 RRQAEEAKKQ
-339 EAEKPSAPQDQSAGS
+339 EAEKPSTPQDQSAGS
-354 TSSATSG
+354 TSSATPG

-369 SFMGDSSGSSSTG
+369 SFMG
-382 SNTSTGSSGR
+382 
-392 VYPNGKGAFM
+392 
-402 DASSGSSSTGS
+402 ASSGSSSTGS
-413 STSSGTSGRVYPNRR
+413 STSSGTSGRAYPNRR
-428 GTILDTPNDSS
+428 GTILDTPNDTS

-448 PSGKGAFMDSSSSSS
+448 PNGKGAFMDTSNSSS
-463 TSSGSSSATGSSS
+463 TASNSSP
-476 SSSTPTRAYP
+476 SSTPTRAYP
-486 SGKGAFMDSS
+486 NGKGAFMD
-496 STSSTS
+496 T
-502 PGSSSATGSSSS
+502 
-514 SSTPTRAYPS
+514 
-524 GKGAFMDSSN
+524 SN
-534 SSSTTGSS
+534 SSSTASN
-542 SSGTSSGSSTV
+542 
-553 GSSSSS
+553 SSSS

-599 AKPTEPQQTDA
+599 AKPAESQQSESRPTRA
-610 QQVQAKKL
+610 QL
-618 AEQMRLQGKKIM
+618 LRGQMPSLGKKAINI
-630 VGRNV
+630 RSL
-635 RRKK
+635 RKKK

>member
-128 EENEK
+128 EESEK

-171 ALTAQEVSDMRLEA
+171 TLTAQEVSDMRLEA

-224 EKRQLHRQIA
+224 EKRQLHQQIA

-329 QRQAEEAKKQ
+329 RRQAEEAKKQ
-339 EAEKPSAPQDQSAGS
+339 EAEKPSTPQDQSAGS
-354 TSSATSG
+354 TSSATPG
-361 RVYPNGKG
+361 RAYPNGKG
-369 SFMGDSSGSSSTG
+369 SFMGASCGSSSTG
-382 SNTSTGSSGR
+382 SG
-392 VYPNGKGAFM
+392 
-402 DASSGSSSTGS
+402 
-413 STSSGTSGRVYPNRR
+413 TSSGTSGRAYPNRR
-428 GTILDTPNDSS
+428 GTILDTPNDTSSSSTPTRAYPNGKGAFMDTSNSSSTASGSSPSSTPTRAYPNGKGAFMDTSNSSSTASGSS

-448 PSGKGAFMDSSSSSS
+448 PNGKGAFMDTSSSSS
-463 TSSGSSSATGSSS
+463 TASSSS
-476 SSSTPTRAYP
+476 SSSTPNRAYP
-486 SGKGAFMDSS
+486 SGKGAFMD
-496 STSSTS
+496 TSN
-502 PGSSSATGSSSS
+502 SSSAT
-514 SSTPTRAYPS
+514 
-524 GKGAFMDSSN
+524 
-534 SSSTTGSS
+534 
-542 SSGTSSGSSTV
+542 

-599 AKPTEPQQTDA
+599 TKPAESQQSESRPTRA
-610 QQVQAKKL
+610 QL
-618 AEQMRLQGKKIM
+618 LRGQMPSLGKKAINI
-630 VGRNV
+630 RSL
-635 RRKK
+635 RKKK

>member
-128 EENEK
+128 EESEK

-171 ALTAQEVSDMRLEA
+171 TLTAQEVSDMRLEA

-214 AQEKARREEQ
+214 ALEKARREEQ
-224 EKRQLHRQIA
+224 EKRQLHQQIA

-300 LGVYVS
+300 LGGYSS
-306 QTVKEQVKELQEKL
+306 QAVKEQIRQQQEKL

-329 QRQAEEAKKQ
+329 RRQTEEAKKQ
-339 EAEKPSAPQDQSAGS
+339 EAEKPSTPQDQSAGS
-354 TSSATSG
+354 TSSATPG

-369 SFMGDSSGSSSTG
+369 SFMGT
-382 SNTSTGSSGR
+382 
-392 VYPNGKGAFM
+392 
-402 DASSGSSSTGS
+402 SSGSSSTGS
-413 STSSGTSGRVYPNRR
+413 STSTGTPGRAYPNRR
-428 GTILDTPNDSS
+428 GTILDTPNDTS

-448 PSGKGAFMDSSSSSS
+448 PNGKGAFMDTSNSSS
-463 TSSGSSSATGSSS
+463 TASSSS

-486 SGKGAFMDSS
+486 SGKGAFMD
-496 STSSTS
+496 T
-502 PGSSSATGSSSS
+502 
-514 SSTPTRAYPS
+514 
-524 GKGAFMDSSN
+524 SN

-599 AKPTEPQQTDA
+599 AKPAESQQSASRPTRA
-610 QQVQAKKL
+610 QL
-618 AEQMRLQGKKIM
+618 LRGQMPSLGKKAINI
-630 VGRNV
+630 RSL
-635 RRKK
+635 RKKK

>member
-6 NIEGGKQVVSALHSI
+6 NIEGGKQMVSALHSI

-161 FFANNLIIQE
+161 FFANNLIVQE
-171 ALTAQEVSDMRLEA
+171 TLTAQEVSDMRLEA

-224 EKRQLHRQIA
+224 EKRQLHQQIA

-306 QTVKEQVKELQEKL
+306 QTLKEQVKELQEKL

-329 QRQAEEAKKQ
+329 RRQAEEAKKQ
-339 EAEKPSAPQDQSAGS
+339 ETEKPSAPQDQSAGS

-361 RVYPNGKG
+361 RAYPNGKG
-369 SFMGDSSGSSSTG
+369 S
-382 SNTSTGSSGR
+382 
-392 VYPNGKGAFM
+392 FM

-413 STSSGTSGRVYPNRR
+413 STSTGSPGRAYPNGKGSFMGASVGSSSTGSSTSTGSSSRVYPNRR

-476 SSSTPTRAYP
+476 A
-486 SGKGAFMDSS
+486 SG
-496 STSSTS
+496 
-502 PGSSSATGSSSS
+502 
-514 SSTPTRAYPS
+514 TPTRAYPS

-559 STPNRAYP
+559 STPHRAYP

-584 MGAAAAPKAGSDDKD
+584 MGAAAASKAGSDDKD
-599 AKPTEPQQTDA
+599 AKPAESQQSESQPTRA
-610 QQVQAKKL
+610 QL
-618 AEQMRLQGKKIM
+618 LRGQMPSLGKKAINI
-630 VGRNV
+630 RSL
-635 RRKK
+635 RKKK

>member
-128 EENEK
+128 EESEK

-171 ALTAQEVSDMRLEA
+171 TLTAQEVSDMRLEA

-224 EKRQLHRQIA
+224 EKRQLHQQIA

-300 LGVYVS
+300 LGVYFS
-306 QTVKEQVKELQEKL
+306 QTAKEQVKELQEKL

-329 QRQAEEAKKQ
+329 RRQAEEAKKQ
-339 EAEKPSAPQDQSAGS
+339 EAEKPSTPQDQSAGS
-354 TSSATSG
+354 TSSATPG

-369 SFMGDSSGSSSTG
+369 SFMG
-382 SNTSTGSSGR
+382 
-392 VYPNGKGAFM
+392 
-402 DASSGSSSTGS
+402 ASSGSSSTGR
-413 STSSGTSGRVYPNRR
+413 STSTGTSGRAYPNRR
-428 GTILDTPNDSS
+428 GTILDTPNDTS

-448 PSGKGAFMDSSSSSS
+448 PNGKGAFMDTSNSSS
-463 TSSGSSSATGSSS
+463 TASSSS

-486 SGKGAFMDSS
+486 NGKGAFMD
-496 STSSTS
+496 T
-502 PGSSSATGSSSS
+502 
-514 SSTPTRAYPS
+514 
-524 GKGAFMDSSN
+524 SN
-534 SSSTTGSS
+534 SSSTASNSS
-542 SSGTSSGSSTV
+542 P
-553 GSSSSS
+553 S

-584 MGAAAAPKAGSDDKD
+584 MGAAAAPKAGSDDND
-599 AKPTEPQQTDA
+599 AKTAESQQSESRPTRA
-610 QQVQAKKL
+610 QL
-618 AEQMRLQGKKIM
+618 LRGQMPSLGKKAINI
-630 VGRNV
+630 RSL
-635 RRKK
+635 RKKK

>member
-171 ALTAQEVSDMRLEA
+171 TLTAQEVSDMRLEA

-252 YEERQ
+252 DEERQ

-278 AGRTSSLLGGKV
+278 AGRPSSLLGGKV

-300 LGVYVS
+300 LGVYAS
-306 QTVKEQVKELQEKL
+306 QTLKEQVKELQEKL

-329 QRQAEEAKKQ
+329 RRQAEEAKKQ
-339 EAEKPSAPQDQSAGS
+339 ETEKPSAPQDQSAGS
-354 TSSATSG
+354 TSSATPG
-361 RVYPNGKG
+361 RAYPNGKG
-369 SFMGDSSGSSSTG
+369 SFMG
-382 SNTSTGSSGR
+382 
-392 VYPNGKGAFM
+392 
-402 DASSGSSSTGS
+402 ASSGSSSTGS
-413 STSSGTSGRVYPNRR
+413 GTSSGTSGRVYPNRR

-448 PSGKGAFMDSSSSSS
+448 PSGKGAFMDSSSTSSTSSGSSSTTGSSSSSSTPTRAYPKGKGAFMDSSSSSS

-476 SSSTPTRAYP
+476 A
-486 SGKGAFMDSS
+486 SG
-496 STSSTS
+496 
-502 PGSSSATGSSSS
+502 
-514 SSTPTRAYPS
+514 TPTRAYPS

-559 STPNRAYP
+559 STPHRAYP

-584 MGAAAAPKAGSDDKD
+584 MGAAAASKAGSDDKD
-599 AKPTEPQQTDA
+599 AKPAESQQSESQPTRA
-610 QQVQAKKL
+610 QL
-618 AEQMRLQGKKIM
+618 LRGQMPSLGKKAINI
-630 VGRNV
+630 RSL
-635 RRKK
+635 RKKK

>member
-6 NIEGGKQVVSALHSI
+6 SKEGGKQVVSALHSI

-95 RIEHV
+95 RIEHI

-128 EENEK
+128 EESEK

-171 ALTAQEVSDMRLEA
+171 TLTAQEVSDMRLEA

-224 EKRQLHRQIA
+224 EKRQLHQQIA

-243 KETEEARRL
+243 RETEEA
-252 YEERQ
+252 
-257 AKLAEAAKEARNK
+257 
-270 RLEQLKES
+270 
-278 AGRTSSLLGGKV
+278 
-290 RPGGRGKGTT
+290 
-300 LGVYVS
+300 
-306 QTVKEQVKELQEKL
+306 
-320 KHQQEEEER
+320 
-329 QRQAEEAKKQ
+329 
-339 EAEKPSAPQDQSAGS
+339 SAPQDQSAGS
-354 TSSATSG
+354 TSSATPGRVYPNGKGSFMGDSSGSSSTGSSTSTGSSG

-382 SNTSTGSSGR
+382 SSTSTGSS
-392 VYPNGKGAFM
+392 
-402 DASSGSSSTGS
+402 S
-413 STSSGTSGRVYPNRR
+413 RVYPNRR

-463 TSSGSSSATGSSS
+463 TS
-476 SSSTPTRAYP
+476 
-486 SGKGAFMDSS
+486 
-496 STSSTS
+496 

-514 SSTPTRAYPS
+514 SSTPT
-524 GKGAFMDSSN
+524 
-534 SSSTTGSS
+534 
-542 SSGTSSGSSTV
+542 
-553 GSSSSS
+553 
-559 STPNRAYP
+559 RAYP

-584 MGAAAAPKAGSDDKD
+584 MGAAAASKAGSDDKD
-599 AKPTEPQQTDA
+599 AKPTESQQSESQPTRA
-610 QQVQAKKL
+610 QL
-618 AEQMRLQGKKIM
+618 LRGQMPSLGKKAINI
-630 VGRNV
+630 RSL
-635 RRKK
+635 RKKK

>member
-6 NIEGGKQVVSALHSI
+6 SKEGGKQVVSALHSI

-95 RIEHV
+95 RIEHI

-171 ALTAQEVSDMRLEA
+171 TLTAQEVSDMRLEA

-243 KETEEARRL
+243 KETEE
-252 YEERQ
+252 
-257 AKLAEAAKEARNK
+257 
-270 RLEQLKES
+270 
-278 AGRTSSLLGGKV
+278 
-290 RPGGRGKGTT
+290 
-300 LGVYVS
+300 
-306 QTVKEQVKELQEKL
+306 
-320 KHQQEEEER
+320 
-329 QRQAEEAKKQ
+329 
-339 EAEKPSAPQDQSAGS
+339 PSAPQDQSAGS
-354 TSSATSG
+354 TSSATPGRVYPNGKGSFMGASGGSSSTGSSTSTGTPG

-382 SNTSTGSSGR
+382 SSTSTGSSGR
-392 VYPNGKGAFM
+392 VYPNGKGSYM
-402 DASSGSSSTGS
+402 GASSGSSSTGS
-413 STSSGTSGRVYPNRR
+413 STSTGSSGRVYPNGNGSFMGASGGSSSTGSSTSTGTSGRVYPNGKGSYMGASSGSSSTGSTSSATSGRVYPNGKGSFMGASSGSSSTGSSTPTGTSGRVYPNRR

-448 PSGKGAFMDSSSSSS
+448 PNGKGAFMDTSNSSS
-463 TSSGSSSATGSSS
+463 TASSSS
-476 SSSTPTRAYP
+476 SSSTPT
-486 SGKGAFMDSS
+486 
-496 STSSTS
+496 
-502 PGSSSATGSSSS
+502 
-514 SSTPTRAYPS
+514 
-524 GKGAFMDSSN
+524 
-534 SSSTTGSS
+534 
-542 SSGTSSGSSTV
+542 
-553 GSSSSS
+553 
-559 STPNRAYP
+559 RAYP

-599 AKPTEPQQTDA
+599 AKPAESQQSESRPTRA
-610 QQVQAKKL
+610 QL
-618 AEQMRLQGKKIM
+618 LRGQMPSLGKKAINI
-630 VGRNV
+630 RSL
-635 RRKK
+635 RKKK

>member
-80 LMTLPLMTLVPIPYM
+80 LMTLPLMTLVPIPYI

-128 EENEK
+128 EESEK

-171 ALTAQEVSDMRLEA
+171 TLTAQEVSDMRLEA

-224 EKRQLHRQIA
+224 EKRQLHQQIA

-243 KETEEARRL
+243 KETEEARQL

-306 QTVKEQVKELQEKL
+306 QTAKEQVKELQEKF

-329 QRQAEEAKKQ
+329 RRQAEEAKKQ

-354 TSSATSG
+354 TSSATPG

-369 SFMGDSSGSSSTG
+369 SFMG
-382 SNTSTGSSGR
+382 
-392 VYPNGKGAFM
+392 
-402 DASSGSSSTGS
+402 ASSGSSSTGS
-413 STSSGTSGRVYPNRR
+413 STSTGTPGRVYPNGKGSFMGASNGSSSTGSSTSTGTSGRAYPNRR
-428 GTILDTPNDSS
+428 GTILDTPNDTS

-448 PSGKGAFMDSSSSSS
+448 PNGKGAFMD
-463 TSSGSSSATGSSS
+463 T
-476 SSSTPTRAYP
+476 
-486 SGKGAFMDSS
+486 
-496 STSSTS
+496 
-502 PGSSSATGSSSS
+502 
-514 SSTPTRAYPS
+514 
-524 GKGAFMDSSN
+524 SN
-534 SSSTTGSS
+534 SSSTASS
-542 SSGTSSGSSTV
+542 SSP
-553 GSSSSS
+553 S
-559 STPNRAYP
+559 STPTRAYP

-599 AKPTEPQQTDA
+599 AKPAESQQSESRPTRA
-610 QQVQAKKL
+610 QL
-618 AEQMRLQGKKIM
+618 LRGQMPSLGKKAINI
-630 VGRNV
+630 RSL
-635 RRKK
+635 RKKK

>member
-128 EENEK
+128 EESEK

-171 ALTAQEVSDMRLEA
+171 TLTAQEVSDMRLEA

-224 EKRQLHRQIA
+224 EKRQLHQQIA

-300 LGVYVS
+300 LGVYFS
-306 QTVKEQVKELQEKL
+306 QTAKEQVKEFQEKL

-329 QRQAEEAKKQ
+329 WRQAEEAKKQ

-354 TSSATSG
+354 TSSATPG

-369 SFMGDSSGSSSTG
+369 SFMG
-382 SNTSTGSSGR
+382 
-392 VYPNGKGAFM
+392 
-402 DASSGSSSTGS
+402 ASSGSSSTGS
-413 STSSGTSGRVYPNRR
+413 STLSGTSGRAYPNRR
-428 GTILDTPNDSS
+428 GTILDTPNDTS

-448 PSGKGAFMDSSSSSS
+448 PNGKGAFMDTSNSSS
-463 TSSGSSSATGSSS
+463 TASSSS

-486 SGKGAFMDSS
+486 NGKGAFMDTSNSS
-496 STSSTS
+496 STAS
-502 PGSSSATGSSSS
+502 SSSS
-514 SSTPTRAYPS
+514 SSTPT
-524 GKGAFMDSSN
+524 
-534 SSSTTGSS
+534 
-542 SSGTSSGSSTV
+542 
-553 GSSSSS
+553 
-559 STPNRAYP
+559 RAYP

-599 AKPTEPQQTDA
+599 AKPAESQQSESRPTRA
-610 QQVQAKKL
+610 QL
-618 AEQMRLQGKKIM
+618 LRGQMPSLGKKAINI
-630 VGRNV
+630 RSL
-635 RRKK
+635 RKKK

>member
-95 RIEHV
+95 RIEYV

-128 EENEK
+128 EESEK

-171 ALTAQEVSDMRLEA
+171 TLTAQEVSDMRLEA

-206 AQEKARRE
+206 KARRE

-224 EKRQLHRQIA
+224 EKRQLHQQIA

-243 KETEEARRL
+243 KETEEARQL

-329 QRQAEEAKKQ
+329 RRQAEEAKKQ
-339 EAEKPSAPQDQSAGS
+339 EAEKPSTPQDQSAGS
-354 TSSATSG
+354 TSSATPG

-369 SFMGDSSGSSSTG
+369 SFMG
-382 SNTSTGSSGR
+382 
-392 VYPNGKGAFM
+392 
-402 DASSGSSSTGS
+402 ASSGSSSTGS
-413 STSSGTSGRVYPNRR
+413 STSTGTPGRVYPNGKGSFMGASSGSSSTGSGTSSGTSGRAYPNRR
-428 GTILDTPNDSS
+428 GTILDTPNDTSP
-439 SSSTPTRAY
+439 SSTPTRAY
-448 PSGKGAFMDSSSSSS
+448 PKGKGAFMD
-463 TSSGSSSATGSSS
+463 T
-476 SSSTPTRAYP
+476 
-486 SGKGAFMDSS
+486 
-496 STSSTS
+496 
-502 PGSSSATGSSSS
+502 
-514 SSTPTRAYPS
+514 
-524 GKGAFMDSSN
+524 SN
-534 SSSTTGSS
+534 SSSTAS
-542 SSGTSSGSSTV
+542 
-553 GSSSSS
+553 SSSSS

-599 AKPTEPQQTDA
+599 AKPAESQQSESRPTRA
-610 QQVQAKKL
+610 QSL
-618 AEQMRLQGKKIM
+618 RGQMPSLGKKAINI
-630 VGRNV
+630 RSL
-635 RRKK
+635 RKKK

>member
-128 EENEK
+128 EESEK

-171 ALTAQEVSDMRLEA
+171 TLTAQEVSDMRLEA

-224 EKRQLHRQIA
+224 EKRQLHQQIA

-300 LGVYVS
+300 LGVYAN

-329 QRQAEEAKKQ
+329 RRQAEEAKKQ
-339 EAEKPSAPQDQSAGS
+339 EAEKPSTPQDQSAGS
-354 TSSATSG
+354 TSSATPG

-369 SFMGDSSGSSSTG
+369 SFMG
-382 SNTSTGSSGR
+382 
-392 VYPNGKGAFM
+392 
-402 DASSGSSSTGS
+402 ASSGSSSTGS
-413 STSSGTSGRVYPNRR
+413 STSSGTPGRVYPNGKGSFMGASSGSSSTGSGTSSGTSGRAYPNRR
-428 GTILDTPNDSS
+428 GTILDTPNDTS

-448 PSGKGAFMDSSSSSS
+448 PNGKGAFMDTSSSSS
-463 TSSGSSSATGSSS
+463 TASSSS
-476 SSSTPTRAYP
+476 SSSTPT
-486 SGKGAFMDSS
+486 
-496 STSSTS
+496 
-502 PGSSSATGSSSS
+502 
-514 SSTPTRAYPS
+514 
-524 GKGAFMDSSN
+524 
-534 SSSTTGSS
+534 
-542 SSGTSSGSSTV
+542 
-553 GSSSSS
+553 
-559 STPNRAYP
+559 RAYP

-599 AKPTEPQQTDA
+599 AKPAESQQSESRPTRA
-610 QQVQAKKL
+610 QL
-618 AEQMRLQGKKIM
+618 LRGQMPSLGKKAINI
-630 VGRNV
+630 RSL
-635 RRKK
+635 RKKK